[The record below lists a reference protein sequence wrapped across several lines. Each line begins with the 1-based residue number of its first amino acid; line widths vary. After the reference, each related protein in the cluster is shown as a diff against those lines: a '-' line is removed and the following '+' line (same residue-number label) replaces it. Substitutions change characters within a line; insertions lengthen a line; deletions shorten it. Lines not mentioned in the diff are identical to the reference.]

1 MVQVLAASVVV
12 VAVEEVAGY
21 SRQEQDHTVVSR
33 HKIVVDI
40 VVVGCIVEH
49 TVDWVEPAWGVA
61 AHSSAAGYVH
71 G

>member
-12 VAVEEVAGY
+12 VAVEEVAAQPQLG
-21 SRQEQDHTVVSR
+21 QDHTVVSI
-33 HKIVVDI
+33 HEVVVDI

-49 TVDWVEPAWGVA
+49 TVDWVGPASGVA